1 MADIIFLDPERPE
14 TEDAAWLDHIERGL
28 SELVV
33 AIHLL
38 RDLRA
43 GESRSGLV
51 PDLPPYVL
59 KTVLR
64 NLASDLQDLQA
75 AIREFERSLD
85 HRDPDGRPTR

>member
-1 MADIIFLDPERPE
+1 MADILFLDPERLGSE
-14 TEDAAWLDHIERGL
+14 SAAWLDHIERGL

-33 AIHLL
+33 AIRLL

-43 GESRSGLV
+43 RGRRSGLV

-59 KTVLR
+59 KTILR

-85 HRDPDGRPTR
+85 RRDPDGGLTQ